1 MGFTTLFNLG
11 TDSSEETLTL
21 EIKEFFAPKVI
32 LVNHEKRLTVDTTCA
47 NLAIKYNF
55 LYISVYQTIK
65 SHIENNTELGKK
77 LMATKKTKDI
87 KLQS

>member
-1 MGFTTLFNLG
+1 L
-11 TDSSEETLTL
+11 
-21 EIKEFFAPKVI
+21 KERFAPKVI

-65 SHIENNTELGKK
+65 QHIETNTDFGKK
-77 LMATKKTKDI
+77 LVATKKSKDI
-87 KLQS
+87 KLQT